1 MATRTR
7 RAVRRGARGP
17 GVPRDVRPAP
27 PAADAASIPRWH
39 AIVECVSAAY
49 DHHERR
55 LVDVR
60 HETVDRLRAL
70 LEQRGL
76 VPHRPAAAGPQAA
89 LRDSRRLG
97 ARCRRSR
104 RRPEER
110 SHPIEASRRE
120 ESPDG
125 ARVARVVRS
134 VLGPPCPPLRPTD
147 VEHLISRLTA
157 VVDTARAE
165 ERKRWRTVQQ
175 VVDQQAEDEVLGFTA
190 RTAPEA
196 YLQQELRKL
205 HAAVKRR

>member
-1 MATRTR
+1 M
-7 RAVRRGARGP
+7 
-17 GVPRDVRPAP
+17 
-27 PAADAASIPRWH
+27 
-39 AIVECVSAAY
+39 SAAY

-55 LVDVR
+55 LVDMR

-76 VPHRPAAAGPQAA
+76 VPHRPAAAEPQAA

-97 ARCRRSR
+97 ARGRRSR
-104 RRPEER
+104 RRAKER
-110 SHPIEASRRE
+110 RYPIEASRRE

-134 VLGPPCPPLRPTD
+134 VLGTRCPPLRPMD
-147 VEHLISRLTA
+147 VEHLIRRLTA
-157 VVDTARAE
+157 VVATARAE
-165 ERKRWRTVQQ
+165 ERARWRTVQQ
-175 VVDQQAEDEVLGFTA
+175 VVDQQADEVLGFTA

-205 HAAVKRR
+205 HAAVKARGPDAIAGVQNNGS

>member
-1 MATRTR
+1 M
-7 RAVRRGARGP
+7 
-17 GVPRDVRPAP
+17 
-27 PAADAASIPRWH
+27 
-39 AIVECVSAAY
+39 SAAY
-49 DHHERR
+49 AHHERR

-76 VPHRPAAAGPQAA
+76 VPHRPAASGPPAA

-97 ARCRRSR
+97 ARR
-104 RRPEER
+104 RRRRRRAEER

-120 ESPDG
+120 ESSDG

-134 VLGPPCPPLRPTD
+134 VVGTPCPPLHPTD
-147 VEHLISRLTA
+147 VEHLIRRLTA
-157 VVDTARAE
+157 VVATARAE
-165 ERKRWRTVQQ
+165 ERARWRTVQQ
-175 VVDQQAEDEVLGFTA
+175 VVDQQAEDEVLEFTA

-205 HAAVKRR
+205 HAAVQRR

>member
-17 GVPRDVRPAP
+17 GVPRDVRPAA
-27 PAADAASIPRWH
+27 PAADAPQIKRWR
-39 AIVECVSAAY
+39 AIVECMSAAY
-49 DHHERR
+49 DHHEGR

-70 LEQRGL
+70 LEERGL
-76 VPHRPAAAGPQAA
+76 VPRRPAATGPPAA
-89 LRDSRRLG
+89 LRDRRRLG
-97 ARCRRSR
+97 ARRR
-104 RRPEER
+104 RRPRAEER
-110 SHPIEASRRE
+110 RPPIEPRRRE

-134 VLGPPCPPLRPTD
+134 VLGTPCPPLRPMD
-147 VEHLISRLTA
+147 VEHLVRRLTA
-157 VVDTARAE
+157 VVATARAE
-165 ERKRWRTVQQ
+165 ERARWRTVQQ

>member
-27 PAADAASIPRWH
+27 PAADASQIKRWR

-97 ARCRRSR
+97 ARCRKR
-104 RRPEER
+104 RRRAEER
-110 SHPIEASRRE
+110 SHPIEAGRRE

-134 VLGPPCPPLRPTD
+134 VLGTPCPPLRPTD
-147 VEHLISRLTA
+147 VEHLIRRLTA
-157 VVDTARAE
+157 VVATARAE
-165 ERKRWRTVQQ
+165 ERERWRTVQQ
-175 VVDQQAEDEVLGFTA
+175 VVDQQTEDEVLGFTA

-205 HAAVKRR
+205 HEAVKAL

>member
-1 MATRTR
+1 M
-7 RAVRRGARGP
+7 
-17 GVPRDVRPAP
+17 
-27 PAADAASIPRWH
+27 
-39 AIVECVSAAY
+39 SAAY

>member
-1 MATRTR
+1 M
-7 RAVRRGARGP
+7 
-17 GVPRDVRPAP
+17 
-27 PAADAASIPRWH
+27 
-39 AIVECVSAAY
+39 SAAY

-76 VPHRPAAAGPQAA
+76 VPHRPAAAGPQTA
-89 LRDSRRLG
+89 LRDTHRLG
-97 ARCRRSR
+97 AQGSTSR
-104 RRPEER
+104 RGAEGRG
-110 SHPIEASRRE
+110 HPIEASLRE

-134 VLGPPCPPLRPTD
+134 VLGTPCPPLRPTD
-147 VEHLISRLTA
+147 VEHLIRQLTA
-157 VVDTARAE
+157 VVATVRAE
-165 ERKRWRTVQQ
+165 ERDCWRTVQQ
-175 VVDQQAEDEVLGFTA
+175 VVDQQAEDEVLGFAA

-205 HAAVKRR
+205 HVAVKAL

>member
-17 GVPRDVRPAP
+17 GVPRAVRPAP

-70 LEQRGL
+70 LEERGL

-89 LRDSRRLG
+89 LRDGRRL
-97 ARCRRSR
+97 ARGWPVWCGVSWERRARHSVR
-104 RRPEER
+104 RM
-110 SHPIEASRRE
+110 SS
-120 ESPDG
+120 
-125 ARVARVVRS
+125 
-134 VLGPPCPPLRPTD
+134 T
-147 VEHLISRLTA
+147 
-157 VVDTARAE
+157 
-165 ERKRWRTVQQ
+165 
-175 VVDQQAEDEVLGFTA
+175 
-190 RTAPEA
+190 
-196 YLQQELRKL
+196 
-205 HAAVKRR
+205 

>member
-49 DHHERR
+49 DHPE
-55 LVDVR
+55 
-60 HETVDRLRAL
+60 
-70 LEQRGL
+70 
-76 VPHRPAAAGPQAA
+76 PRP
-89 LRDSRRLG
+89 
-97 ARCRRSR
+97 
-104 RRPEER
+104 
-110 SHPIEASRRE
+110 
-120 ESPDG
+120 
-125 ARVARVVRS
+125 
-134 VLGPPCPPLRPTD
+134 
-147 VEHLISRLTA
+147 

>member
-1 MATRTR
+1 M
-7 RAVRRGARGP
+7 
-17 GVPRDVRPAP
+17 
-27 PAADAASIPRWH
+27 
-39 AIVECVSAAY
+39 SAAY

-55 LVDVR
+55 LVDAR

-76 VPHRPAAAGPQAA
+76 VPHRPAASGPQAA

-97 ARCRRSR
+97 ARR
-104 RRPEER
+104 RRRRRRAEER
-110 SHPIEASRRE
+110 SHPIEASGRKD
-120 ESPDG
+120 SPDG

-134 VLGPPCPPLRPTD
+134 VLGTPCPPLRPTD
-147 VEHLISRLTA
+147 VEHLIRQLTA
-157 VVDTARAE
+157 IVETARAE
-165 ERKRWRTVQQ
+165 ERERWRTVQQ
-175 VVDQQAEDEVLGFTA
+175 VVDQQAEDEVLGFAA